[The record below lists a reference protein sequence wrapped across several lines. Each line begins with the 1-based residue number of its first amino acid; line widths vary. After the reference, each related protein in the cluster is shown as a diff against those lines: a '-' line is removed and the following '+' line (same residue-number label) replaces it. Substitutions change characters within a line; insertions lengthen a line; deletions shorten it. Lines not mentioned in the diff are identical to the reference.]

1 MQRQIVSP
9 VGTAQGV
16 AARPARAQAR
26 EGWRFLLQS
35 IGGNWRVLA
44 ASFGVAL
51 VWTAVVVTIPDLLG
65 MAVNTGI
72 IGHNTHRL
80 ILLAVLIAILGCIQA
95 CASGLRRWTNALA
108 ARRLEAELRQRFFAK
123 LLRLEVAYH
132 DQINRGQLLSRVTSD
147 LFQIQAFV
155 SSSPAWSA
163 NVITVVAVSVVL
175 LATSPWLG
183 LLTLVGL
190 PFVGVASKVFSTGI
204 RPALT
209 QLQIERGNLAGVV
222 EETVSGVRAVKGFGA
237 EALLEQHL
245 GARAD
250 RVRDEAIEIVE
261 RRTRFVPMAAVAP
274 LLELAVLN
282 WFGGLLVLHHHLSV
296 GTLLAFNAYVGLIA
310 PPVQSIGGYI
320 VLAQRA
326 IVSSRRID
334 AVMQRVPAI
343 SEPKR
348 PDHLAAGGGE
358 IVFEGVDFTYAGAPA
373 PVFRNLDLTVQAGE
387 VVALV
392 GATGSGKSTVLSLIS
407 RLYDPDAGIV
417 RLDGTDLRGLS
428 LAELR
433 AQVAVVFEEN
443 FLFEDSVR
451 ANLCLGRSDVSDEE
465 LFAALRLARAEE
477 FVHELPEG
485 LDTAVGERGLGLS
498 GGQRQRLALARALLM
513 DPRVLM
519 LDDATS
525 AIDAANERAIVAA
538 LAAARRG
545 RTTILVSHR
554 PATIASADR
563 VLLIDD
569 GTLVASGPHLQLLES
584 CPRYV
589 EVLGGGGFIHER
601 EDSEVGP
608 APTWSLDSEP
618 ADD

>member
-1 MQRQIVSP
+1 MQREIVSP

-35 IGGNWRVLA
+35 IGKNWGVLA

-51 VWTAVVVTIPDLLG
+51 VWTTVVVTVPELLG
-65 MAVNTGI
+65 SAVNTGI
-72 IGHNTHRL
+72 VGHDTRRL
-80 ILLAVLIAILGCIQA
+80 VLFAVLIALLGCVQA
-95 CASGLRRWTNALA
+95 VASGLRRWTNALA
-108 ARRLEAELRQRFFAK
+108 SRRLEAELRQRFFAK

-155 SSSPAWSA
+155 SSAPAWSA

-175 LATSPWLG
+175 LVTSPLLG

-204 RPALT
+204 RPSLT

-237 EALLEQHL
+237 EALLEEQL
-245 GARAD
+245 GAQAD
-250 RVRDEAIEIVE
+250 RVRDEAIDIVE
-261 RRTRFVPMAAVAP
+261 RRTRFVPVAAVAP
-274 LLELAVLN
+274 LLELVVLN
-282 WFGGLLVLHHHLSV
+282 WFGGLLVLHHHLSI

-334 AVMQRVPAI
+334 AVMRRVPAI
-343 SEPKR
+343 AEPKP
-348 PDHLAAGGGE
+348 PDHLPPGGGE
-358 IVFEGVDFTYAGAPA
+358 IAFEGVHFSYAAAPA
-373 PVFRNLDLTVQAGE
+373 PVFRGLDLSIHAGE

-407 RLYDPDAGIV
+407 RLYDPDAGAV
-417 RLDGTDLRGLS
+417 RLDGTDLRRLS

-433 AQVAVVFEEN
+433 EQVAVVFEEN

-451 ANLCLGRSDVSDEE
+451 ANLCLGRSDVSDDE
-465 LFAALRLARAEE
+465 LYGALRLARAEE
-477 FVHELPEG
+477 FVRELPEG

-498 GGQRQRLALARALLM
+498 GGQRQRLALARALLI

-538 LAAARRG
+538 LSTARRG

-554 PATIASADR
+554 PATIASADS

-569 GTLVASGPHLQLLES
+569 GALVASGPHRELIES

-589 EVLGGGGFIHER
+589 EVLGGGGFSDEK
-601 EDSEVGP
+601 EEPEVTS
-608 APTWSLDSEP
+608 APTWPLDSES
-618 ADD
+618 ADG